1 MEFKI
6 DQGELSKKLSLV
18 QGIVECKGTM
28 PVLSHVLIKCDGGRS
43 GIAASDLAI
52 TVAEPLEAV
61 VTEGGGVCVP
71 GRKLYEIVK
80 ELAGEISFSLAK
92 NTLKVQ
98 SGGATYKIA
107 CLDMKEFP
115 AWPAVDGGKKFSV
128 SKKTLGDVIR
138 KTSYAAGDNDTR
150 YVLNGLLFH
159 VKDKVLNVVATDG
172 HRLAIVREII
182 NDSIEETKVIV
193 PARALRELKKFLSGE
208 GDVEITLGKNH
219 TLFSVDGIQF
229 VARNVEGAFPAYE
242 GVIPA
247 ENDKTVVV
255 DREEFYRSIK
265 RVSLMNR
272 QTHAIR
278 IEFVEKELDLSAS
291 HSDTGDAIDKIG
303 CEYSGDKMT
312 VGFNS
317 AFLMETLN
325 AIDGDKVTIT
335 LKSEVTPTVLYAT
348 GDGNHKN
355 VIMPMRI

>member
-6 DQGELSKKLSLV
+6 DQGEISKKLSLV
-18 QGIVECKGTM
+18 QGIVESRGTM
-28 PVLSHVLIKCDGGRS
+28 PILSHVFIKSDSGRS
-43 GIAASDLAI
+43 AIAASDLAI

-61 VTEGGGVCVP
+61 VTEDGGVCVP

-80 ELAGEISFSLAK
+80 ELAGEISFSLTK

-98 SGGATYKIA
+98 AGGATYKLS
-107 CLDMKEFP
+107 CLDTKEFP
-115 AWPAVDGGKKFSV
+115 AWPAVDGETKFTV

-138 KTSYAAGDNDTR
+138 KTSYAAGDDDTR

-159 VKDKVLNVVATDG
+159 VKDAGLNVVATDG
-172 HRLAIVREII
+172 HRLALVRETI
-182 NDSIEETKVIV
+182 NDRIDEVKAIV

-219 TLFSVDGIQF
+219 TLFSADGIQF

-242 GVIPA
+242 GVIPG

-255 DREEFYRSIK
+255 DREDFYRGIR

-278 IEFVEKELDLSAS
+278 IEFGEKELGLSAS
-291 HSDTGDAIDKIG
+291 HSDTGEASDTIG
-303 CEYSGDKMT
+303 CEYSGEKMT

-317 AFLMETLN
+317 AFLMEALN
-325 AIDGDKVTIT
+325 AIDGEKVTIT
-335 LKSEVTPTVLYAT
+335 LRSEVTPTVVYAT

>member
-6 DQGELSKKLSLV
+6 DQGELSRKLSPV

-43 GIAASDLAI
+43 GIAATDLAI
-52 TVAEPLEAV
+52 TVAEPLEAT
-61 VTEGGGVCVP
+61 VTQGGGVCVP
-71 GRKLYEIVK
+71 GRKLFEIVK
-80 ELAGEISFSLAK
+80 ELAGEISFSLTK
-92 NTLKVQ
+92 NTLKIQ

-115 AWPAVDGGKKFSV
+115 AWPAVEDGKKLTV
-128 SKKTLGDVIR
+128 SKKTLGDIIR
-138 KTSYAAGDNDTR
+138 KTSYAAGDNDAR

-159 VKDKVLNVVATDG
+159 VKDKALNVVATDG
-172 HRLAIVREII
+172 HRLAIVRETIE
-182 NDSIEETKVIV
+182 DSVEETKVIV
-193 PARALRELKKFLSGE
+193 PARALRELKKFLSGDGE
-208 GDVEITLGKNH
+208 VDITLGKNH
-219 TLFSVDGIQF
+219 TLFSADGIQF
-229 VARNVEGAFPAYE
+229 IARNIEGAFPAYE

-255 DREEFYRSIK
+255 GREDLYKGIK

-278 IEFVEKELDLSAS
+278 IEFAEKLLDLSAS
-291 HSDTGDAIDKIG
+291 HSDTGEASDKIC

-325 AIDGDKVTIT
+325 AIDGEKVTIT
-335 LKSEVTPTVLYAT
+335 LKSEITPTVLYAT